1 MRHAYP
7 LLLDV
12 TDRLVVIVGGG
23 AVAARKARGL
33 LSAGAKRIRCVAP
46 QFSSDFPNEVER
58 IAQEYA
64 PAHLEGAEL
73 VFAATDNHDVNDAV
87 VRDCR
92 QRGIWVNR
100 ADSDEDAPGDFVTP
114 AKWEQ
119 GPVILT
125 VSAGSAALA
134 AALRDQIAGAI
145 DPRFVH
151 MAQAMQE
158 LRPLILASK
167 LDAAARAAIFR
178 ELAGE
183 QSLVLLNK
191 QGIEGLRQWL
201 AQRLSDN

>member
-23 AVAARKARGL
+23 AVAARKVRGIHG
-33 LSAGAKRIRCVAP
+33 AGGKRVRCVAP
-46 QFSSDFPNEVER
+46 QFTSDFPVEVER

-64 PAHLEGAEL
+64 PAHLDGADL
-73 VFAATDNHDVNDAV
+73 VFAATDNHAVNDAV

-92 QRGIWVNR
+92 QRSIWVNR
-100 ADSDEDAPGDFVTP
+100 ADSDEDKPADFVTP
-114 AKWEQ
+114 AKWEK
-119 GPVILT
+119 GPVIVT

-145 DPRFVH
+145 DPRYIA

-158 LRPLILASK
+158 LRPMILASK
-167 LDAAARAAIFR
+167 LDADRRSAIFR
-178 ELAGE
+178 ELAAE
-183 QSLVLLNK
+183 PALDLLDK
-191 QGIEGLRQWL
+191 QGIDGLRRWL
-201 AQRLSDN
+201 NERLQK